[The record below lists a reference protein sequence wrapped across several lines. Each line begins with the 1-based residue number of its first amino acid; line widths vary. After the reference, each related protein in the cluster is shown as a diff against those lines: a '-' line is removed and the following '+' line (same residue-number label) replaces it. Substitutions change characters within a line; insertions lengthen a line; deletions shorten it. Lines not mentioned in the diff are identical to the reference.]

1 MSRLREEVTAM
12 PSALRTL
19 EQERAKHAW
28 DCVQNCLNQAIQQL
42 EQAIQEL
49 EAEIAHEADRNRQEN
64 LKKRRKEYQDR
75 LQNLRSEKGG
85 DEWKGK
91 YGSVVRKLPSYILT
105 NGLGQTLAFLK
116 AKGKGE
122 PGNEHEVLYRHLADW
137 VGRKV
142 HADGDLLSWLVNTA
156 TSQQYRLAT
165 MEALALLQWLKRF
178 AEAELPK
185 GREE

>member
-1 MSRLREEVTAM
+1 M

-28 DCVQNCLNQAIQQL
+28 ECVQQCLSQAIQQLDQAIQQL
-42 EQAIQEL
+42 ES
-49 EAEIAHEADRNRQEN
+49 EIARESDKE
-64 LKKRRKEYQDR
+64 RRKGLEERSKRLRER
-75 LQNLRSEKGG
+75 LQSLQSEKGG
-85 DEWKGK
+85 EEWRGK

-122 PGNEHEVLYRHLADW
+122 PGNEHEILYCHLADW
-137 VGRKV
+137 VGSKV
-142 HADGDLLSWLVNTA
+142 HADGDLLDWLVNDA

-165 MEALALLQWLKRF
+165 TEALALLQWLKRF

>member
-1 MSRLREEVTAM
+1 M

-28 DCVQNCLNQAIQQL
+28 ECVQGTKEKPFASDYRS
-42 EQAIQEL
+42 
-49 EAEIAHEADRNRQEN
+49 IA
-64 LKKRRKEYQDR
+64 LKA
-75 LQNLRSEKGG
+75 
-85 DEWKGK
+85 
-91 YGSVVRKLPSYILT
+91 PSLILT

-122 PGNEHEVLYRHLADW
+122 PENEHEVLYQHLEGW
-137 VGRKV
+137 LQKQLGINSNF
-142 HADGDLLSWLVNTA
+142 LSWLVNTA

>member
-1 MSRLREEVTAM
+1 M

-42 EQAIQEL
+42 ESAIAQETEPRRREDL
-49 EAEIAHEADRNRQEN
+49 E
-64 LKKRRKEYQDR
+64 KRLR
-75 LQNLRSEKGG
+75 NLRTEEGG
-85 DEWKGK
+85 KEWKGR

-142 HADGDLLSWLVNTA
+142 NADGDLLSWLVNTA

>member
-1 MSRLREEVTAM
+1 M

-28 DCVQNCLNQAIQQL
+28 DCVQEVKDKHFAGGYRAI
-42 EQAIQEL
+42 AV
-49 EAEIAHEADRNRQEN
+49 
-64 LKKRRKEYQDR
+64 K
-75 LQNLRSEKGG
+75 
-85 DEWKGK
+85 
-91 YGSVVRKLPSYILT
+91 VPSLIVT

-116 AKGKGE
+116 AKGKGKHD
-122 PGNEHEVLYRHLADW
+122 NEHEVLYRHLTDW

-142 HADGDLLSWLVNTA
+142 NANGDLLNWLLNTA

-185 GREE
+185 GGEE